1 MNIKILDRWI
11 FLPAIN
17 ATVFNWHF
25 YCSNKLDLKNL
36 QLKKHFASKIVL
48 AFQSSNKLFQSSQ
61 NCGKLSA
68 FSLIFVKVFSQSR
81 EHFFH
86 VIGQKKF
93 QKKIPFLVSL
103 NFISSQFSFILQ
115 GSPIG
120 RSSTP
125 IDCAG
130 SPHSPS
136 GNGGGVGGP
145 PQSYPDAM
153 AMAGPNYQHFMELTN
168 DVQKLSVVCD

>member
-1 MNIKILDRWI
+1 M
-11 FLPAIN
+11 
-17 ATVFNWHF
+17 
-25 YCSNKLDLKNL
+25 
-36 QLKKHFASKIVL
+36 
-48 AFQSSNKLFQSSQ
+48 
-61 NCGKLSA
+61 
-68 FSLIFVKVFSQSR
+68 
-81 EHFFH
+81 
-86 VIGQKKF
+86 
-93 QKKIPFLVSL
+93 
-103 NFISSQFSFILQ
+103 SSQFSFIFQ

-136 GNGGGVGGP
+136 GNGGGVGGQ

-168 DVQKLSVVCD
+168 DVQKLSVVCEKKTITFALLSFFLFFLLASFNLLLYIYFLMLGEHL

>member
-1 MNIKILDRWI
+1 MKIDLNLFEI
-11 FLPAIN
+11 
-17 ATVFNWHF
+17 
-25 YCSNKLDLKNL
+25 SN
-36 QLKKHFASKIVL
+36 QL
-48 AFQSSNKLFQSSQ
+48 
-61 NCGKLSA
+61 
-68 FSLIFVKVFSQSR
+68 
-81 EHFFH
+81 
-86 VIGQKKF
+86 
-93 QKKIPFLVSL
+93 LVSL
-103 NFISSQFSFILQ
+103 NFISSQFSFIFQ

-136 GNGGGVGGP
+136 GNGGGVGGQ